1 MFLVTTTARAQT
13 MERMTVREASD
24 YLAKVINP
32 ILESGAHETL
42 EIAGLR
48 SRILQFL
55 QMVNAGDLLY
65 IARTTPSPQ
74 PELHVLAKTEIT
86 PTSAAR
92 LILFLPDIRK
102 WQGELAAEEFH
113 YGVLLLFAHEMIH
126 VEVGDQYPEN
136 TDESVAKEEAAV
148 WGKTVLEIIRPLL
161 LARKPVPPNH
171 ILLSEALKTFQDQP
185 TNSGWIQIFKLK
197 PTVSPTR

>member
-1 MFLVTTTARAQT
+1 
-13 MERMTVREASD
+13 MTVNEASD

-32 ILESGAHETL
+32 ILESGAHDTL

-48 SRILQFL
+48 SRIVQFL

-65 IARTTPSPQ
+65 IAQTTPSPE
-74 PELHVLAKTEIT
+74 PELHVLAKTEII
-86 PTSAAR
+86 PPAATR

-102 WQGELAAEEFH
+102 WQRELAGEEFH

-126 VEVGDQYPEN
+126 VEVAYQYPEN

-161 LARKPVPPNH
+161 SARKPVPRNH
-171 ILLSEALKTFQDQP
+171 ILLSETLKTFRDQP
-185 TNSGWIQIFKLK
+185 ADSGWIQIFKPK
-197 PTVSPTR
+197 PTGSPSR

>member
-1 MFLVTTTARAQT
+1 
-13 MERMTVREASD
+13 MEQMTENEAAD

-32 ILESGAHETL
+32 ILESGANDTL

-55 QMVNAGDLLY
+55 RMVNAGDLLFV
-65 IARTTPSPQ
+65 AQTAPSPQ
-74 PELHVLAKTEIT
+74 PELHVLARTEIV
-86 PTSAAR
+86 PSAATR
-92 LILFLPDIRK
+92 LILFLPDIKK
-102 WQGELAAEEFH
+102 WQGELAAEEFR

-126 VEVGDQYPEN
+126 VEVADHYPEN
-136 TDESVAKEEAAV
+136 SEESVAKEEAVV

-171 ILLSEALKTFQDQP
+171 VLLSEALKTFQDQP
-185 TNSGWIQIFKLK
+185 TNPGWIQMFKFN
-197 PTVSPTR
+197 PTMSPPR